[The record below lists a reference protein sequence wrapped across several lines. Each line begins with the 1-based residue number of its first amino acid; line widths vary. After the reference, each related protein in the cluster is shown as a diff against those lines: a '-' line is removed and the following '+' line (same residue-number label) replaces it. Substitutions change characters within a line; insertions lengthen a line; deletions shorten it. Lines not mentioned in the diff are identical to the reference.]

1 MKCYSVH
8 AAPRPFAVCV
18 TRRAIAV
25 CRTLRTVALR
35 ATAFTFAALT
45 FAVALA
51 RPIAAQEK
59 VDAATIE
66 RINAESKNN
75 GKVME
80 IMSWMSDVIGP
91 RLTWSPNEARAAKWA
106 MDEMKSWGL
115 VNVHQE
121 KWEVPNALGWENQR
135 FSLMVTAPAP
145 FIVQAVPRAWSASS
159 KGTVSGTAVRLVAG
173 CLDEAK
179 QNYAGRLKNAFIMAS
194 AGADRSVNTFTATAS
209 RLTDST
215 LTAMAAIQPDAGG
228 GRGGRAGGR
237 GGAGAPAAPA
247 LSDICQKQATR
258 DSIAAAAVIAA
269 GGRGGFGG
277 RGGRGGVNATDTTTM
292 RWLQKEGAAA
302 ILLGD
307 GNHVGGDI
315 GTDNGSSRVAG
326 APQVAAV
333 HVGQESYGRL
343 SRMVEKNVAVTLE
356 LHMQNKF
363 YPENTVSNN
372 IVGEIPGSDPAL
384 KDEVVMI
391 GGHFD
396 SWHSGTGAT
405 DNGAGSGTM
414 MEAMRLIKTLGL
426 NPRRTIRIA
435 LWTGEEQGLYGSA
448 AYVKQHF
455 GSRDSTGF
463 HPTEEQKKLAA
474 YFNVDNGGGK
484 IRGVYLQGMEANR
497 LIFDAWM
504 NPFKE
509 MGMKT
514 LTISNTGGTDH
525 LSFVAAGLP
534 GFQFIQ
540 DPLYYVNLTH
550 HTNQDVYE
558 RLQPD
563 DMKFNSAVV
572 AAFAWQAAQRDE
584 KLPRPQ
590 LPGRVQP

>member
-1 MKCYSVH
+1 MTRHIVRF
-8 AAPRPFAVCV
+8 AAFA
-18 TRRAIAV
+18 
-25 CRTLRTVALR
+25 LL
-35 ATAFTFAALT
+35 ALT
-45 FAVALA
+45 FA
-51 RPIAAQEK
+51 RPLAAQER

-66 RINAESKNN
+66 RIKAEEMNN

-80 IMSWMSDVIGP
+80 IMSWMSDVYGP

-115 VNVHQE
+115 TNIHQE
-121 KWEVPNALGWENQR
+121 KWDGANGLGWENQR
-135 FSLMVTAPAP
+135 FAMMVTAPAP
-145 FIVQAVPRAWSASS
+145 FIVQAVPRAWSAST
-159 KGTVSGTAVRLVAG
+159 KGTVTGAVVHLTAG

-179 QNYAGRLKNAFIMAS
+179 QKYAGKLKNAFIMTTP
-194 AGADRSVNTFTATAS
+194 GANRTVNAFTATAS
-209 RLTDST
+209 RYADST
-215 LTAMAAIQPDAGG
+215 LAAMAAVQPDAGG

-237 GGAGAPAAPA
+237 GGAGAPAPA

-258 DSIAAAAVIAA
+258 DSIATAALVAA

-277 RGGRGGVNATDTTTM
+277 RGGRGGVSATDTSTM
-292 RWLQKEGAAA
+292 RWLQNENVGA

-307 GNHVGGDI
+307 GTHVGGDI

-333 HVGQESYGRL
+333 HVSLESYGRIA
-343 SRMVEKNVAVTLE
+343 RMVEKNVPVTIE
-356 LHMQNKF
+356 LNMQNKF
-363 YPENTVSNN
+363 YPDTKTSNN
-372 IVGEIPGSDPAL
+372 LIAEIPGTDPAL

-391 GGHFD
+391 GAHFD

-414 MEAMRLIKTLGL
+414 LEAMRLIKSLGL

-435 LWTGEEQGLYGSA
+435 LWTGEEQGLLGSA

-455 GSRDSTGF
+455 GARDSSGF
-463 HPTEEQKKLAA
+463 HPTDEQKKLAA
-474 YFNVDNGGGK
+474 YFNVDNGSGK
-484 IRGVYLQGMEANR
+484 IRGVYLQGIEAER
-497 LIFDAWM
+497 PIFDAWM
-504 NPFKE
+504 NPFKD

-525 LSFVAAGLP
+525 LSYIAAGMP

-540 DPLYYVNLTH
+540 DPLDYGNVTH
-550 HTNQDVYE
+550 HTNQDVFE

-584 KLPRPQ
+584 KLPRPPQ
-590 LPGRVQP
+590 PARVQP

>member
-1 MKCYSVH
+1 MTRQSV
-8 AAPRPFAVCV
+8 RPALRTLAIRSATFAV
-18 TRRAIAV
+18 A
-25 CRTLRTVALR
+25 
-35 ATAFTFAALT
+35 AFTFA
-45 FAVALA
+45 FALA

-66 RINAESKNN
+66 RIKAESMNN

-121 KWEVPNALGWENQR
+121 KWEVPNALGWENLR
-135 FSLMVTAPAP
+135 FSLMATAPTP

-159 KGTVSGTAVRLVAG
+159 KGTVNGTAMRLVAG

-179 QNYAGRLKNAFIMAS
+179 QKYNGQLKNAFIMAS
-194 AGADRSVNTFTATAS
+194 AGADRTVNAFTPTAL
-209 RLTDST
+209 RHTDST
-215 LTAMAAIQPDAGG
+215 LAAMAAVTPDG
-228 GRGGRAGGR
+228 GRGGRGAGGR
-237 GGAGAPAAPA
+237 GAAGAPAAPA
-247 LSDICQKQATR
+247 LSEICQKQATR

-292 RWLQKEGAAA
+292 RWLQNEGVGA

-307 GNHVGGDI
+307 GNRSGGVI
-315 GTDNGSSRVAG
+315 STDNGSSRVAG
-326 APQVAAV
+326 APQVPAV

-343 SRMVEKNVAVTLE
+343 SRMIEKKVPVTLE
-356 LHMQNKF
+356 LNMQNKF
-363 YPENTVSNN
+363 YPGNTVSNN
-372 IVGEIPGSDPAL
+372 IVGEIAGSDPAL

-405 DNGAGSGTM
+405 DDGAGSGTM
-414 MEAMRLIKTLGL
+414 MEAIRLIKTLGL

-435 LWTGEEQGLYGSA
+435 LWTGEEQGLYGST
-448 AYVKQHF
+448 AYVRQHF

-497 LIFDAWM
+497 SIFDAWM
-504 NPFKE
+504 GPFKDL
-509 MGMKT
+509 GMKT

-540 DPLYYVNLTH
+540 DPLDYNSSTH